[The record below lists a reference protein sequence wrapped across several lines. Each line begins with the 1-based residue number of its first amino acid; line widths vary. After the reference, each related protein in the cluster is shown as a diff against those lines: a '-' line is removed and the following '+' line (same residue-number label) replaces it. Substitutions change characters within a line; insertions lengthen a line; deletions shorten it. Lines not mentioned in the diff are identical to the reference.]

1 MSVDR
6 EYTVRIP
13 TDAEDSGAQRTA
25 QDLEETGA
33 VEKNANED
41 LNAFQ
46 TPGREL
52 NALIGELSD
61 LLAGTSLL
69 LRTAFDSQ
77 NSGAIE
83 IPSANKGTNAGS
95 QSAPPPEVAINRGDA
110 KSFADEPTTAVEQ
123 SVATGDKGSH
133 QHIEADATIMH
144 TTARQAGESVIDAQ
158 TRMDLMNHVR
168 SLQTVAPSHDAGLT
182 QQDAAE
188 LAELMRQL
196 GKAFSEQ
203 HNHNLSRQ
211 EFEREKIALRRLI
224 ESKGK

>member
-83 IPSANKGTNAGS
+83 IPSNQDHELCLQAVHPNA
-95 QSAPPPEVAINRGDA
+95 RGDLRHV
-110 KSFADEPTTAVEQ
+110 AD
-123 SVATGDKGSH
+123 G
-133 QHIEADATIMH
+133 
-144 TTARQAGESVIDAQ
+144 R
-158 TRMDLMNHVR
+158 
-168 SLQTVAPSHDAGLT
+168 
-182 QQDAAE
+182 
-188 LAELMRQL
+188 
-196 GKAFSEQ
+196 
-203 HNHNLSRQ
+203 
-211 EFEREKIALRRLI
+211 
-224 ESKGK
+224 